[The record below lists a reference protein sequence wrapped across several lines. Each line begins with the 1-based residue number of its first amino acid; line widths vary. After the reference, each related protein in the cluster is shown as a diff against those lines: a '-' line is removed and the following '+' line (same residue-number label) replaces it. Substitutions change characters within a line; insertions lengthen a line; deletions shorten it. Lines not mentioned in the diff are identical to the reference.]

1 MAGKISNLTWRP
13 NGEIRFCRIN
23 RQNAR
28 EVSTL
33 REFFFFLSVLSTF
46 SMGKKG
52 NQEKNVWLNK
62 VVSQGR
68 EWKRKWL
75 ENKSKGSKKY
85 GNELEN
91 CMKEMNEN
99 S

>member
-1 MAGKISNLTWRP
+1 
-13 NGEIRFCRIN
+13 
-23 RQNAR
+23 
-28 EVSTL
+28 
-33 REFFFFLSVLSTF
+33 
-46 SMGKKG
+46 MGKKG